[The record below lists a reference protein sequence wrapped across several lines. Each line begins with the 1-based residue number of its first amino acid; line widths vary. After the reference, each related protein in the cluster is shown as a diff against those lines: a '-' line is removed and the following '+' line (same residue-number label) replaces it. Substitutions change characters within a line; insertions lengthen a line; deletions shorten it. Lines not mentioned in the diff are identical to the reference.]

1 MALLLSTPKTF
12 AVNALSGWVTASGS
26 SLSWGLLLVS
36 SLSFARVL
44 AAQAPNY
51 SVKWTAAMSRGNLT
65 PTVAA
70 ATYLKR

>member
-1 MALLLSTPKTF
+1 
-12 AVNALSGWVTASGS
+12 
-26 SLSWGLLLVS
+26 VS